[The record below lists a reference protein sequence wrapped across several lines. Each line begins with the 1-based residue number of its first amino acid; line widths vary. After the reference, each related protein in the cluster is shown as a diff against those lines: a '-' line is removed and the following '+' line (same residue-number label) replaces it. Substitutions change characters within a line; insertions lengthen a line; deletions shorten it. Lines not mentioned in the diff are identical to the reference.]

1 MTPVRTTAR
10 GLLLTLIA
18 ALLTAG
24 QAAASPSAPKAPR
37 LVFPVVGPAT
47 FSDDFSSPRFNGAHG
62 ATDIMAARGLVA
74 VAAEAGRVKFWTT
87 SATAGCM
94 LYLEGD
100 SGREYLYVHLNNDKT
115 LANDN
120 RGKCVAGGAYAP
132 GLKSGDR
139 VAAGEAVGYVGDS
152 GNADGNPQL
161 HFEIKRPDGGT
172 VNPYPH
178 LRGAR
183 RLLFSAA
190 AGTTFTLALKGR
202 VANAAGQDLQVT
214 VEQVR
219 QWPGGRRIKQGGRK
233 VPVVVPETA
242 TIEGLGDPAALAPFP
257 SLDLLT
263 RGLPVTVWTEPAK
276 VTFAA
281 LTGARGSLAASRVI
295 VAP

>member
-10 GLLLTLIA
+10 GPLLTLIA
-18 ALLTAG
+18 LLLSAG
-24 QAAASPSAPKAPR
+24 AAAASASAAVPR

-47 FSDDFSSPRFNGAHG
+47 YIDDFSSPRFNGAHR

-74 VAAEAGRVKFWTT
+74 VAAEAGRVKFWTS

-100 SGREYLYVHLNNDKT
+100 SGHEYLYIHLDNDKGPG
-115 LANDN
+115 NDN

-161 HFEIKRPDGGT
+161 HFEIKRPGGGP

-178 LRGAR
+178 LRSAR
-183 RLLFSAA
+183 RLLFSAET
-190 AGTTFTLALKGR
+190 GTTFTLALKGK
-202 VANAAGQDLQVT
+202 VANAAGQNLQVT
-214 VEQVR
+214 VDQVR
-219 QWPGGRRIKQGGRK
+219 QWPGGRKVKQAGQK
-233 VPVVVPETA
+233 VAVTVPETA
-242 TIEGLGDPAALAPFP
+242 TIEGLGPGVLAEFP

-281 LTGARGSLAASRVI
+281 LTGGKGALAAKRV
-295 VAP
+295 VVSP